1 MNGDLLAKCELP
13 PAFQMALTVL
23 AKTGF
28 TQAEIDLMTK
38 ENPARLLGF
47 K

>member
-1 MNGDLLAKCELP
+1 
-13 PAFQMALTVL
+13 MALSVL

-28 TQAEIDLMTK
+28 SQAEIDLMTK
-38 ENPARLLGF
+38 QNPARLLGL